1 MPLPKADE
9 DAGGRVSN
17 IPLTARQDVSSSTS
31 DKGLV
36 KPADHTAGPRQVGA
50 FQQRVVEMDGV
61 GVGIIG
67 DEVVTGAR
75 MRSACAQDAFSDL
88 AWQPG
93 DPICAPQRVDRRDRR
108 GVGRTR
114 PSENQEPGEPS
125 YNSYHDVPLR
135 RTPAGAVM
143 MAVPSE
149 RDPRG
154 RIKYQI
160 RAEAPVRPISQMDGC
175 TLATCSPTGVSRAV
189 NTAPDA
195 ERILGRPSRAAS
207 LL

>member
-1 MPLPKADE
+1 MPQPKAGE

-17 IPLTARQDVSSSTS
+17 IPLTARQDVSSGTS
-31 DKGLV
+31 DEGLV
-36 KPADHTAGPRQVGA
+36 EPTDPAAGPRQVGA

-61 GVGIIG
+61 RVGIVG
-67 DEVVTGAR
+67 GKVVTGPR
-75 MRSACAQDAFSDL
+75 MRSARGQDTLSDL

-108 GVGRTR
+108 GVDRTR
-114 PSENQEPGEPS
+114 PSENQEPGEPG
-125 YNSYHDVPLR
+125 YNSYHLVPLR
-135 RTPAGAVM
+135 SAPAGAVM

-149 RDPRG
+149 RDPHG

-160 RAEAPVRPISQMDGC
+160 RAEAPVRPISQLDGC
-175 TLATCSPTGVSRAV
+175 TLATCSPTGVSRAF